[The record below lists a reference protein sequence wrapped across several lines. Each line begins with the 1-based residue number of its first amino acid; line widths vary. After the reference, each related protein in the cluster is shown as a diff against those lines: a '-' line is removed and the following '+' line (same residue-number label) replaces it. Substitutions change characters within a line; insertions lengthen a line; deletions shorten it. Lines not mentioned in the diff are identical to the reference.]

1 MLDLRTVSPIDREA
15 VAKSVRKTNKVV
27 IVHEEQK
34 IGGVGAE
41 VAAFIAEELF
51 EKSRWTCSAGRRPL
65 RSGDALQYRLGRDLS
80 ARRRRHRRRGT
91 PAGPG
96 LRVT

>member
-15 VAKSVRKTNKVV
+15 VAKSVRKTSKVV

-51 EKSRWTCSAGRRPL
+51 ENLDPPVLRVAGPFVPAMPYNIVL
-65 RSGDALQYRLGRDLS
+65 EETYVPGVDDIAAA
-80 ARRRRHRRRGT
+80 ARRL
-91 PAGPG
+91 AQD
-96 LRVT
+96 